1 MTRTCMD
8 CPTELGARNLTGR
21 CKSCATRHNNADPV
35 AAEKRRQG
43 IARRFADPEY
53 RAAHAARCA
62 SMNRHISPEVRE
74 QRRQHGHRMTATL
87 RAANDKITK
96 DQRMAAGAA
105 RSATV
110 LAWCPPEWREKYR
123 DLKRRGRPAADAK
136 RLVLDLIAGKP
147 MPTPYAKQRA
157 ALNWCPPARRAEYAS
172 ARAALGAAEARRII
186 EADMTPFERQMA
198 RIAAGAQLVAAP
210 DTRTGGPAYT
220 LGGISSGML

>member
-123 DLKRRGRPAADAK
+123 DLKRGGRPAADAK

-157 ALNWCPPARRAEYAS
+157 ALNWCPPARALSTLARGPPWVPPRPAAS
-172 ARAALGAAEARRII
+172 S
-186 EADMTPFERQMA
+186 RQ
-198 RIAAGAQLVAAP
+198 
-210 DTRTGGPAYT
+210 T
-220 LGGISSGML
+220 